1 MFKPEPFLCMLVNDL
16 VKVFSKHLLSF
27 WKPTFYSS
35 WEAKHFKIHL
45 EILDLG
51 LPSLEKPLKLEV
63 GGHFVEDEDLAVD
76 VLPGRV
82 EEVVQE
88 VTDGDVGDVP
98 A

>member
-1 MFKPEPFLCMLVNDL
+1 M
-16 VKVFSKHLLSF
+16 
-27 WKPTFYSS
+27 
-35 WEAKHFKIHL
+35 
-45 EILDLG
+45 DLG

-63 GGHFVEDEDLAVD
+63 GGHLVEDEDLAVD